1 MDREAATKRARRLRR
16 NPTAT
21 ERAVWERLRQ
31 RRLEGLKFRR
41 QMPLGPYVLDF
52 VCLRH
57 RLVIEADGPFHD
69 PVCDAERDAWL
80 KAKGFRV
87 LRFSNREILGSPG
100 LVADRILAAL
110 EDLPPIP
117 TI

>member
-1 MDREAATKRARRLRR
+1 MDRKATIERARRLRG

-21 ERAVWERLRQ
+21 ERRLWSQLRQ
-31 RRLEGLKFRR
+31 SRLGGLKFRR

-57 RLVIEADGPFHD
+57 RLIVEADGPFHD
-69 PVCDAERDAWL
+69 PERDAVRDAWL
-80 KAKGFRV
+80 TAKGFRV
-87 LRFSNREILGSPG
+87 LRFSNAEIHGAPDA
-100 LVADRILAAL
+100 VAGRILIAL
-110 EDLPPIP
+110 EQLPPIP